1 MTRPVV
7 SSTLGKCSCF
17 FNLLSFEPSF
27 PRRGTS
33 MTTKESLSCLTHT
46 KERRRQEARQGGAQE
61 GAKLR
66 LFFPR
71 LLCANAH
78 QVQSFYLFRKLIGVD
93 KCVAVEIGGGS

>member
-1 MTRPVV
+1 MSNAYVGEEEAG
-7 SSTLGKCSCF
+7 SA
-17 FNLLSFEPSF
+17 
-27 PRRGTS
+27 PRS
-33 MTTKESLSCLTHT
+33 
-46 KERRRQEARQGGAQE
+46 AQE